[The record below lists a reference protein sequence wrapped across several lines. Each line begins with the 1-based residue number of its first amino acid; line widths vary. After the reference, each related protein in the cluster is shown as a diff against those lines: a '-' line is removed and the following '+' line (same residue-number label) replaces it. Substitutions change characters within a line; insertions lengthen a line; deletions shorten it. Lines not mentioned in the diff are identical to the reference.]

1 MVIDGPQR
9 WQRKASPDG
18 AAQVPAQVY
27 VTLDA
32 LQRLRHRARGFS
44 FLPRQPVHS
53 ILTGR
58 HASRLRGRGLNF
70 EELRRYVEGDDIR
83 TIDWPATARLG
94 SPHVRVYT
102 EERDRSVLLLV
113 DQRLSMFFGSRK
125 AMKSV
130 VAAEVAA
137 LSAWRV
143 TSLGD
148 RVGAIVFSE
157 GEVVEIRPQARSG
170 AVPRILEAVVRQNR
184 ALRADGG
191 TNGGP
196 LADPRLFNDALR
208 RAARLIPH
216 DGLLCL
222 ITDAFGADD
231 ETIRLVTR
239 IATHNDVLTVF
250 IHDPLEAALPDIG
263 RVVVADGARQ
273 IEADLSSRDLRHR
286 FAADFAE
293 RRARITGFSRDHAIP
308 VLPIGTDRDV
318 VDQLRDLLGR
328 RIAPSAVKRPARP
341 GGVRG

>member
-1 MVIDGPQR
+1 MTMDEPKR
-9 WQRKASPDG
+9 WQRKAPSNG
-18 AAQVPAQVY
+18 AARAY

-94 SPHVRVYT
+94 SPYVRVYT

-113 DQRLSMFFGSRK
+113 DQRLSMFFGSRR

-130 VAAEVAA
+130 AAAEVAA

-157 GEVVEIRPQARSG
+157 SEVTEIRPQARNG
-170 AVPRILEAVVRQNR
+170 AVPRILETVVRQNR
-184 ALRADGG
+184 ALRAGG
-191 TNGGP
+191 ET
-196 LADPRLFNDALR
+196 LADPVLFNDALR
-208 RAARLIPH
+208 RAIRLLPH

-222 ITDAFGADD
+222 ITDSFGADD
-231 ETIRLVTR
+231 ETVRLVTR
-239 IATHNDVLTVF
+239 IAAHNDVLTVF
-250 IHDPLEAALPDIG
+250 IHDPMEAALPDMG
-263 RVVVADGARQ
+263 RVVVAEGPGQ
-273 IEADLSSRDLRHR
+273 IEVDTAARGLRDR
-286 FAADFAE
+286 FAAGFAE
-293 RRARITGFSRDHAIP
+293 RRARIAGFARDHAIP
-308 VLPIGTDRDV
+308 VLPIATDHDV
-318 VDQLRDLLGR
+318 VDQLRDLLGHR
-328 RIAPSAVKRPARP
+328 VAPSAAERRGAR
-341 GGVRG
+341 V